1 MLVPG
6 VRHGL
11 HVPRSLVPLLLALS
25 AVVIAVVA
33 WAALSS
39 RQSGTE
45 LAATPAAPLATVRS
59 IAYTVPA
66 GGADRLMVRKAVPGA
81 TPELVAVFPHFPGLH
96 ARGAASPLG
105 DQVAVL
111 SVTTGTYASLSVV
124 DVRARE
130 TASVPGSFDYLSA
143 IAWAPDASRL
153 AAVQTSTDEGTR
165 VARVLEVDL
174 AVGEPKVVAEF
185 RDPFTVAPVGYSIDG
200 SRLFVV
206 VVDETGSHLWE
217 RRAGQVN
224 RLAELSPGR
233 TRDWALSPG
242 GSRLAFIDVLGA
254 GSRTYVGRTLTIAT
268 GDITT
273 QPAGDDQFGATWA
286 PGSPV
291 PVFGGPGGALAL
303 EDPEVEGAYVVPLD
317 WAPAGDVW
325 VSTVVVPGPDRTVR
339 AEQFLELQTATTRER
354 IAEEPGAN
362 FLGWVQDLN

>member
-130 TASVPGSFDYLSA
+130 IASVPGSFDYLSA
-143 IAWAPDASRL
+143 IGMANILAHEQAVVDYALDRLSEVPGLTLYGPAPERRNGVATFTLADIHAHDIAQLLDAEGVAIRAGHHCAMPLHQRL
-153 AAVQTSTDEGTR
+153 GVAAT
-165 VARVLEVDL
+165 ARASFYLYNTQHEVDAL
-174 AVGEPKVVAEF
+174 
-185 RDPFTVAPVGYSIDG
+185 IDALD
-200 SRLFVV
+200 RA
-206 VVDETGSHLWE
+206 
-217 RRAGQVN
+217 RR
-224 RLAELSPGR
+224 
-233 TRDWALSPG
+233 
-242 GSRLAFIDVLGA
+242 
-254 GSRTYVGRTLTIAT
+254 
-268 GDITT
+268 
-273 QPAGDDQFGATWA
+273 
-286 PGSPV
+286 
-291 PVFGGPGGALAL
+291 VFG
-303 EDPEVEGAYVVPLD
+303 
-317 WAPAGDVW
+317 
-325 VSTVVVPGPDRTVR
+325 R
-339 AEQFLELQTATTRER
+339 
-354 IAEEPGAN
+354 
-362 FLGWVQDLN
+362 

>member
-11 HVPRSLVPLLLALS
+11 HIPRSLVPAFLAML
-25 AVVIAVVA
+25 AVVAGVVA
-33 WAALSS
+33 WAVVSS
-39 RQSGTE
+39 RNTGTE
-45 LAATPAAPLATVRS
+45 IASTQVAPAAAVRS

-66 GGADRLMVRKAVPGA
+66 DGADLLMVRKALPEA
-81 TPELVAVFPHFPGLH
+81 TPETVASIPHFPGLH

-105 DQVAVL
+105 DRVAIL
-111 SVTTGTYASLSVV
+111 SVTSGVYASLSVV
-124 DVRARE
+124 NLLARE
-130 TASVPGSFDYLSA
+130 TAVLPGSFDYLSA
-143 IAWAPDASRL
+143 LAWAPDATRL
-153 AAVQTSTDEGTR
+153 AAVQTSTDEGAR

-174 AVGEPKVVAEF
+174 VAGEPRVVAEF
-185 RDPFTVAPVGYSIDG
+185 RNAFTVAPVGYSVDG
-200 SRLFVV
+200 SRLFMV

-268 GDITT
+268 GGITT
-273 QPAGDDQFGATWA
+273 QPARADQFGAAWA

-303 EDPEVEGAYVVPLD
+303 EDPGAGGAYVVPLD
-317 WAPAGDVW
+317 WAPAGDMW
-325 VSTVVVPGPDRTVR
+325 VSTVVVPGADRTVR
-339 AEQFLELQTATTRER
+339 AEQFLELQTMQTRER
-354 IAEEPGAN
+354 IADEPGAT
-362 FLGWVQDLN
+362 FLGWVRDLD